1 MMLIRLRNIPI
12 WVSFWLIYAFGTTLL
27 SIITYV
33 SLKVLIDL
41 SIEARVFIPVWVWPA
56 LATALNTGYLIM
68 TSVLVIVTS
77 NNTKYAVCSK
87 VSRVTVIVMFVVWLV
102 RSYESYHMLKAV
114 KIY

>member
-1 MMLIRLRNIPI
+1 
-12 WVSFWLIYAFGTTLL
+12 
-27 SIITYV
+27 
-33 SLKVLIDL
+33 
-41 SIEARVFIPVWVWPA
+41 
-56 LATALNTGYLIM
+56 M